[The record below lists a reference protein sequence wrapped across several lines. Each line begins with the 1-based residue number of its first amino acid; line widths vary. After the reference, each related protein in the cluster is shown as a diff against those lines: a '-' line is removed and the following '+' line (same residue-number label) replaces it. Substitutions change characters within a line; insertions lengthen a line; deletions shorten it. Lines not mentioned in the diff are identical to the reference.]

1 MTDRV
6 GKAKSQAKL
15 PSPLDLFRLRPLM
28 EHWLDKQAGDTLEN
42 QPTAE
47 KQGGLFG
54 GTSLKVMGKRKRE
67 KNPVSLNFIRLSFSN
82 CLNHVF
88 NYDDLLYI
96 YLQQFNTAFDSNVG

>member
-1 MTDRV
+1 MTERV

-47 KQGGLFG
+47 TQGGLFG

-67 KNPVSLNFIRLSFSN
+67 KKSLKPQFYQVFFWQLPKLRL
-82 CLNHVF
+82 
-88 NYDDLLYI
+88 
-96 YLQQFNTAFDSNVG
+96 